1 MPTFAVYPA
10 SPKLSP
16 CTVMLPDPVTPAFA
30 RRIPLNAPAS
40 PENAVLTLPTLIPLV
55 KCMRKLRINP
65 CPPWHRTDVS
75 DSHPVCSHPVLIIR
89 TWPVYPASPTL
100 EPCTVKLAD
109 PVAARF
115 ILIMLLTA
123 LVAIDNPAVTLPP
136 RSPTV
141 IANRWVP
148 IKPCPP

>member
-1 MPTFAVYPA
+1 
-10 SPKLSP
+10 
-16 CTVMLPDPVTPAFA
+16 MLPDPVPAAFA
-30 RRIPLNAPAS
+30 RRSPLKAPAS
-40 PENAVLTLPTLIPLV
+40 PENAVLTLPTLTPLV
-55 KCMRKLRINP
+55 TCIRKLRITP

-89 TWPVYPASPTL
+89 TRPVYPASPTL
-100 EPCTVKLAD
+100 EPCTVKLTD

-115 ILIMLLTA
+115 LLIMLLNPLA
-123 LVAIDNPAVTLPP
+123 AIDSPAVTLPA

-141 IANRWVP
+141 IAKRRVP